1 MEPTAAAAIRVT
13 VASGAAA
20 AGRGAAEVGAAAI
33 RERLAEAGAARIVL
47 ATGTSQFAV
56 LDRLVA
62 EPGIDWAKVTAFHL
76 DEYIGLDA
84 RHPASFRRYLKER
97 FVDRVPGVRFVP
109 IDGMAEPA
117 AEAARL
123 GELVGAGPL
132 DLCFAGVGENCHL
145 AFNDPPADFETEA
158 PFLVV
163 TLDEACRRQQVGE
176 GWFPSLEAV
185 PGRALSMSIRQ
196 IMRCKRIVLS
206 VPGARKAQAVF
217 DMLRQPVSPEF
228 PASILQRHPDTALFL
243 DADSAASLA

>member
-1 MEPTAAAAIRVT
+1 MEPMAAGTIRVT
-13 VASGAAA
+13 VAADAAA
-20 AGRGAAEVGAAAI
+20 AGRGAAEVGAATI

-56 LDRLVA
+56 LDHLIA
-62 EPGIDWAKVTAFHL
+62 QPGIDWAKVTAFHL

-84 RHPASFRRYLKER
+84 RHPASFRRYLRER
-97 FVDRVPGVRFVP
+97 FADRVPGARFVP

-123 GELVGAGPL
+123 AALVGAGPL

-145 AFNDPPADFETEA
+145 AFNDPPADFVSEA
-158 PFLVV
+158 PYLAVS
-163 TLDEACRRQQVGE
+163 LDEACRRQQVGE
-176 GWFPSLEAV
+176 GWFPNLEAV

-206 VPGARKAQAVF
+206 VPGARKARAVF
-217 DMLRQPVSPEF
+217 HMLRQPISPEY
-228 PASILQRHPDTALFL
+228 PASILREHGDTALFL
-243 DADSAASLA
+243 DHELAALLD